1 MVKDN
6 RITYGPFENF
16 WSLKKPLILRLREFL
31 LAESGMIFFGIT
43 IPKPFLFDLENCSLR
58 WVDFK
63 TVLSLKYLSVSL
75 EMVMRSFLSVYNY
88 GQRTALPFALL
99 DARTA
104 LPAAVFILE
113 RNPCVLFLL
122 ILLGWNVL
130 FIGEYS
136 DLIIA
141 SCQYINSYF
150 FVT

>member
-6 RITYGPFENF
+6 KIAYEPFENF

-31 LAESGMIFFGIT
+31 VTDSGTILFGIT
-43 IPKPFLFDLENCSLR
+43 IPKRFVLDSENCSLR
-58 WVDFK
+58 WVDFNAF
-63 TVLSLKYLSVSL
+63 LSLKYLSVSL
-75 EMVMRSFLSVYNY
+75 EIVMRSFLNVYNY

-113 RNPCVLFLL
+113 RNPWVLFLL
-122 ILLGWNVL
+122 MLLGWNVL
-130 FIGEYS
+130 FIGQYS
-136 DLIIA
+136 DLIITL
-141 SCQYINSYF
+141 CQYINSCF